1 MYRVHLIMNE
11 YTSSWASTP
20 PHERVHLIM
29 SEYTS
34 SWTSTPHHERV
45 HLIMS
50 EYTSSWTSTPHRERV
65 HLIMNEYTSSSAST
79 SHHERVH
86 LIMSEYTSSWAGF
99 EFTTLVVICTDC
111 ISSYK
116 LPYDL
121 ELSLS
126 WVGEVGGELWCSRRV
141 SSSWVTIVTR
151 CDTLG

>member
-1 MYRVHLIMNE
+1 MSCTRSWWGVLAHDEVYSLMRRCTRSWWGVLVHPSQERVYRSMNE

-20 PHERVHLIM
+20 
-29 SEYTS
+29 
-34 SWTSTPHHERV
+34 HH
-45 HLIMS
+45 
-50 EYTSSWTSTPHRERV
+50 ERV